1 MNSKLSNAS
10 YEEYVKDQLMLLSS
24 NFVVKSYK
32 RANDDDWPVFERGRD
47 VRIQVQW
54 KKDPVYE
61 FVAESSFW
69 HMRNM
74 NKEDRNH
81 MRKWADQ
88 KIQMFKN
95 AMKKKK

>member
-1 MNSKLSNAS
+1 
-10 YEEYVKDQLMLLSS
+10 LSS
-24 NFVVKSYK
+24 NFIIKSYK
-32 RANDDDWPVFERGRD
+32 RSNIDDWPAFEKGRD

-54 KKDPVYE
+54 KKEPVYE

-74 NKEDRNH
+74 NKEDRKH
-81 MRKWADQ
+81 MRKWSDQ